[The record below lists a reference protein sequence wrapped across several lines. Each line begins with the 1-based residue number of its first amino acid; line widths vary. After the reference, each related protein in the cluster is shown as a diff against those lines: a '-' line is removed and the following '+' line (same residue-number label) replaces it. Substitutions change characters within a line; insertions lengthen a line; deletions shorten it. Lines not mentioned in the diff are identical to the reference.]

1 MAQAK
6 FGRSVL
12 GTFETSR
19 LTDGHKNDHS
29 TAIAFEPTETV
40 DSTESLRVDVYMDSI
55 PEMSRYP
62 MVGCCPLEHRTIR

>member
-40 DSTESLRVDVYMDSI
+40 DSTESLRVDVYMD
-55 PEMSRYP
+55 
-62 MVGCCPLEHRTIR
+62 